1 MFGLSLYTMGDIGLA
16 TKTAATGTVSSVALS
31 LPTLLFAVS
40 GSPLTGAGG
49 TITAALKPVS
59 ANVFLA
65 GPISGA
71 DDVPTLRSL
80 VAADIPALDAGKI
93 TSGTIAAARL
103 GSGTANSSTFLR
115 GDGTWQ
121 TITVGTGTVTS
132 VALSAP
138 SIFSVSG
145 SPITTNGTI
154 ALTLTSQTANT
165 VFASPD
171 GASGAPTFRSLVAA
185 DIPSLDAGK
194 IMSGTIA
201 TARLGSGTANATTYL
216 RGDGSWQTISV
227 GTGTVTSVALSTPS
241 IFSVS
246 GSPVTTNGTLTFTLA
261 SQTANFVF
269 AAPDGIAGAP
279 TFRALVA
286 ADVPSLDASKITS
299 GTMATARLGS
309 GTANSTTF
317 LRGDGTWATPGGG
330 GTVTSV
336 ALSAPSIFSVTGSP
350 VTGSGTL
357 TFTLASQT
365 ANFVFAAPDGIAG
378 APTFRSLVAADIPS
392 LDTSKLTS
400 GTIATARLGSGTAN
414 STTFLRGD
422 NTWQTVSATPAG
434 SNFEV
439 QFNNS
444 GVFGASGGLNFNS
457 TSGILT
463 VQTVGTGTSAPLNAS
478 SFTSVTAAS
487 QEVVKIRANTSGTA
501 ATNFGAG
508 IGFYLQ
514 TTTTNDVSAASI
526 NGLWSTATH
535 ASRTGVVAILTVDN
549 AGALTER
556 IRFGTSLAGYSAVM
570 TPTDRGGISV
580 TQTYSGAVAT
590 GANFA
595 SVLTVSS
602 ATGAGVGISSAV
614 TLNTGAQ
621 TNGYHYAVY
630 GQINSGTVSYGTAY
644 RAAGGWFRSNQVGI
658 AGAIISTGVTNL
670 AAGSA
675 PQTALIVMSDA
686 DSTNLSSTQPIMELY
701 RTSSAPSAG
710 YGMQILFTMRSTSST
725 SFASGRIDHDWS
737 DPTDATAASRFRF
750 YVRNSGAMT
759 EAFSVVGT
767 GGVRVGTSTV
777 YFGLKAGASGTT
789 TWTMPIADGTSNQVL
804 KTDASGNLGW
814 MSVVTSV
821 ALSAPSIFSV
831 SGSPV
836 TGSGTLTFTLAS
848 QTANTVFAAPD
859 GSAGAPTF
867 RALVAADI
875 PSLDASKI
883 SSGTIATAR
892 MGSGTANSTTF
903 LRGDGSW
910 QTVSVTPPG
919 STTQVIYNNAGALGA
934 SANFTWNDAVQL
946 KLISTSTAQSL
957 LLLNLTNSTSGG
969 YGLEVR
975 DTGTGTGAPYLFLD
989 GSGNTSRTN
998 TQGLYLTSYGAN
1010 TTNNV
1015 MTFSLN
1021 YNGTPSTDF
1030 GASTIYYFKTT
1041 TTAAQVAG
1049 KHTIAWSTVT
1059 HASRT
1064 SYWAWTTVYSA
1075 GSETERMRLW
1085 GHGLLYLTLEHRS
1098 PTSPETAIQIYGTN
1112 NSGTPG
1118 TNFGQQISFSMPSAT
1133 NSSRNV
1139 GDLIMQWADAT
1150 DVTRTSQFAVNLVS
1164 GAANVGAMVLYG
1176 NSVLNLSQ
1184 SSGRIQINSVQV
1196 LGPRSTGWSPWTG
1209 SSSKASFDTSTATL
1223 SDVAQTLKALLDA
1236 VTTHGIIG
1244 V

>member
-1 MFGLSLYTMGDIGLA
+1 MGMLSGLLA
-16 TKTAATGTVSSVALS
+16 GEFSAARKSATVAVTSVALS
-31 LPTLLFAVS
+31 LPASLFSVA
-40 GSPLTGAGG
+40 GSPVTTAG
-49 TITAALKPVS
+49 TITATLATQA
-59 ANVFLA
+59 ANTFFA
-65 GPISGA
+65 GPDGVSGA
-71 DDVPTLRSL
+71 PIMRTL
-80 VAADIPALDAGKI
+80 VAADIPALDAAKI
-93 TSGTIAAARL
+93 TTGTISAARL

-121 TITVGTGTVTS
+121 TITSGSGTVTSVALSVPSIFTASGSPVTVSGTLTFSLNSQTANTFFAAPDGIAGAPVFRAMVAADIPNHDTSKLTSGTMATARLGSGTANATTMLRGDSTWVAFTSGTVTS

-138 SIFSVSG
+138 SIF
-145 SPITTNGTI
+145 T
-154 ALTLTSQTANT
+154 
-165 VFASPD
+165 
-171 GASGAPTFRSLVAA
+171 
-185 DIPSLDAGK
+185 
-194 IMSGTIA
+194 
-201 TARLGSGTANATTYL
+201 
-216 RGDGSWQTISV
+216 
-227 GTGTVTSVALSTPS
+227 
-241 IFSVS
+241 VS
-246 GSPVTTNGTLTFTLA
+246 GSPVTASGTLTFTLA
-261 SQTANFVF
+261 SQTANTFF
-269 AAPDGIAGAP
+269 AAPDGSAGAP
-279 TFRALVA
+279 TFRAMVA
-286 ADVPSLDASKITS
+286 ADLPNHDASKITT

-317 LRGDGTWATPGGG
+317 LRGDGTWTTPGGG

-336 ALSAPSIFSVTGSP
+336 ALSAPSIFTVSGSP
-350 VTGSGTL
+350 VTASGTL
-357 TFTLASQT
+357 TLTLASQT
-365 ANFVFAAPDGIAG
+365 ANTVFAAPDGASG
-378 APTFRSLVAADIPS
+378 APTFRALVAADIPS

-400 GTIATARLGSGTAN
+400 GTMATARLGSGTAN

-434 SNFEV
+434 SNT
-439 QFNNS
+439 QIQYNAS
-444 GVFGASGGLNFNS
+444 GAFGASSSFTWDNTN
-457 TSGILT
+457 GILT
-463 VQTVGTGTSAPLNAS
+463 
-478 SFTSVTAAS
+478 AAS
-487 QEVVKIRANTSGTA
+487 VSANTNSVAVFTDLTTATNAAQEALTVRLNSSGTPA
-501 ATNFGAG
+501 ANFGSDIG
-508 IGFYLQ
+508 IYLHT
-514 TTTTNDVSAASI
+514 TTTTNTQAAAWRT
-526 NGLWSTATH
+526 LWSTAIH
-535 ASRTGVVAILTVDN
+535 ASRTSVVAILTVDN

-595 SVLTVSS
+595 SNLTVSS
-602 ATGAGVGISSAV
+602 ATNAGVGISSVV

-710 YGMQILFTMRSTSST
+710 YGMQILFSMRSTSAT

-737 DPTDATAASRFRF
+737 DPTDVSAASRFRF
-750 YVRNSGAMT
+750 YVRNSGTMT
-759 EAFSVVGT
+759 EGFSVVGT
-767 GGVRVGTSTV
+767 GGVRVGTSSI

-836 TGSGTLTFTLAS
+836 TSSGTLTMALAS
-848 QTANTVFAAPD
+848 QTANTFFAAPD

-867 RALVAADI
+867 RAMVAADL
-875 PSLDASKI
+875 PNHDASKI
-883 SSGTIATAR
+883 TSGTMATAR
-892 MGSGTANSTTF
+892 LGSGTANSTTF
-903 LRGDGSW
+903 LRGDNTW
-910 QTVSVTPPG
+910 QTVSATPAG
-919 STTQVIYNNAGALGA
+919 SNTQIQYNASGAFAG
-934 SANFTWNDAVQL
+934 SANFTWTDAVQL
-946 KLISTSTAQSL
+946 KVISTSTSQSL
-957 LLLNLTNSTSGG
+957 LLLNLTNATSGG

-1021 YNGTPSTDF
+1021 FNGTPSTDF

-1049 KHTIAWSTVT
+1049 KHSIAWSTVT

-1064 SYWAWTTVYSA
+1064 SYWAWTTVYNA

-1098 PTSPETAIQIYGTN
+1098 PSSPETAIQIYGTN

-1118 TNFGQQISFSMPSAT
+1118 AGFGQQITFTMPSAT
-1133 NSSRNV
+1133 NSARSV
-1139 GDLIMQWADAT
+1139 GDLIMQWSDAT
-1150 DVTRTSQFAVNLVS
+1150 DISRTSQFAVNLTNN
-1164 GAANVGAMVLYG
+1164 AASVGAMVLYA

-1184 SSGRIQINSVQV
+1184 ASGRLQINGVQV
-1196 LGPRSTGWSPWTG
+1196 LGPRSTGWNPWTG

-1223 SDVAQTLKALLDA
+1223 TDVAQTLKALLDA
-1236 VTTHGIIG
+1236 ATTHGWIG